1 MIWTCSECGTN
12 FESDRSTACLQC
24 GSIDII
30 ACKPDKAKE
39 GRSEASSRGKK
50 EDMRNILKEL
60 CSETYEASF
69 RGVEWDQA
77 IERALS
83 KMKPYLAAPG

>member
-12 FESDRSTACLQC
+12 FESERSTACLQC
-24 GSIDII
+24 GSIDIM
-30 ACKPDKAKE
+30 ACMPENAKE
-39 GRSEASSRGKK
+39 GQAEAPRAAKN
-50 EDMRNILKEL
+50 EDMTNILREL